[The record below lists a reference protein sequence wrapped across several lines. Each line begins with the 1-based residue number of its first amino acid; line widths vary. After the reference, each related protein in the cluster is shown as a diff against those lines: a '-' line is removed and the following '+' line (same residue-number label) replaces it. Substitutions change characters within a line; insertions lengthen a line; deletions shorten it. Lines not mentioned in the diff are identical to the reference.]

1 MRREI
6 DISFY
11 NHNLSLEGTV
21 SNPESVGMG
30 GQDLKTPKGANRSLW
45 IMGLSI
51 ILVLYV
57 HTSLAPALP
66 MMADDFGV
74 DYSVVTWVLTA
85 YLVSGAA
92 VTIIIGR
99 LADIYGAKKMLLLVF
114 ICYTVG
120 VILAPFAQNFYTLI
134 GLRILQGIAVALVP
148 VSVRIARDLFPPA
161 RFPFAQGMILSMY
174 QGGSAVGLV
183 LGAAVVYF
191 AGWQGVFLSAI
202 PFALLFLF
210 LLWKFIPKVGEV
222 KVVKEDT
229 SPRHFSKIIDI
240 PGLIT
245 LILTTSTFMLGFT
258 FLGGGTDQSIA
269 LFWIFFAIG
278 IVSLVAFFAIEKR
291 SKIPL
296 ISLKLAFHRIIRV
309 GNVIYLLLGI
319 VQYIIFSTIPTLGQ
333 TPEPYGIGLNALQV
347 GGLQLPQALVFVI
360 LGPIAGMLAVKYG
373 NLKFI
378 IPGSIILTIGI
389 LVLTF
394 YHSTGAEIAGS
405 LVLFAVGGAF
415 VTLSANVIIYFTPRE
430 STAVV
435 SATYSTMRIIGG
447 AIGPVIA
454 GVFLSLYTSEVTT
467 TTDVGTTTTANVP
480 NDMAFT
486 IIFLVG
492 ALCSLAL
499 LAFMVIMRRRSISMG
514 MPANK

>member
-1 MRREI
+1 
-6 DISFY
+6 
-11 NHNLSLEGTV
+11 
-21 SNPESVGMG
+21 MG
-30 GQDLKTPKGANRSLW
+30 SQDLKTPKGANRSLW

-57 HTSLAPALP
+57 HTSLSPALP
-66 MMADDFGV
+66 MMAEDFGV
-74 DYSVVTWVLTA
+74 DYSLVTWVLTA

-92 VTIIIGR
+92 VTIIIGK
-99 LADIYGAKKMLLLVF
+99 LADIYGAKKMLLVVF

-120 VILAPFAQNFYTLI
+120 VILAPFAQEFYTLI
-134 GLRILQGIAVALVP
+134 GLRILQGVAVALVP
-148 VSVRIARDLFPPA
+148 VSVRIARDLFPAA
-161 RFPFAQGMILSMY
+161 RFPYAQGMLLSMY

-191 AGWQGVFLSAI
+191 FGWQGVFLSAI
-202 PFALLFLF
+202 PFSLLFLF
-210 LLWKFIPKVGEV
+210 LLWKFIPKISEE
-222 KVVKEDT
+222 KVVKDT
-229 SPRHFSKIIDI
+229 APRRFTKIIDI

-269 LFWIFFAIG
+269 LFWVFFAIG

-309 GNVIYLLLGI
+309 GNIIYLLLGI

-347 GGLQLPQALVFVI
+347 GGLQLPQALVFVV

-389 LVLTF
+389 FVLTF

-415 VTLSANVIIYFTPRE
+415 VTLSANVIIFFTPRE

-454 GVFLSLYTSEVTT
+454 GTFLSLYTSDVMI

-492 ALCSLAL
+492 ALCSLAM
-499 LAFMVIMRRRSISMG
+499 LAFMWIMRRRALSMG